1 MKEQGKILVKKLS
14 AYDKHNENLY
24 RVVSVIGRS
33 VHQPELLRPPFF
45 VLFFYY
51 FYSILR
57 KIQIIYI
64 AGNGPGPMNF
74 LHPPKSGSP

>member
-1 MKEQGKILVKKLS
+1 MKEQDKILVKKLS
-14 AYDKHNENLY
+14 AYDQHNENLY

-51 FYSILR
+51 F
-57 KIQIIYI
+57 
-64 AGNGPGPMNF
+64 
-74 LHPPKSGSP
+74 

>member
-1 MKEQGKILVKKLS
+1 MNEKDKILVKKLS
-14 AYDKHNENLY
+14 ACDQQNENLY

-51 FYSILR
+51 F
-57 KIQIIYI
+57 
-64 AGNGPGPMNF
+64 
-74 LHPPKSGSP
+74 